1 MPQENSAAKV
11 LFHLK
16 QDILTGFFV
25 AGDKLKMSAL
35 KERYQVGVNPLRE
48 ALSQLVVMQL
58 VQVQDQRGYRVCPVT
73 QTELVDIY
81 DTRAH
86 IESLCVGL
94 AVERGDEAWE
104 ASIVAAAYRLRSN
117 ADLLK
122 ADGDLQAWEKL
133 HQGFHYAIVK
143 GCGSEELLRVR
154 LDLYEKASRYR
165 NLWLQHNAGHG
176 AFDVNQMEHEQLVTA
191 VLARDLESSKKLI
204 FQHILVPSQVLHC
217 LLYTSPSPRD

>member
-11 LFHLK
+11 LHHLK
-16 QDILTGFFV
+16 QDILTGLFA
-25 AGDKLKMSAL
+25 AGHKLKMNAL

-73 QTELVDIY
+73 QSELVDIY

-94 AVERGDEAWE
+94 AIERGDEAWE
-104 ASIVAAAYRLRSN
+104 AGIVAAAYRLQSN
-117 ADLLK
+117 AGLLQ
-122 ADGDLQAWEKL
+122 ADGDLQAWEQL
-133 HQGFHYAIVK
+133 HQQFHYAIVK
-143 GCGSEELLRVR
+143 GCGSEKLLRVR

-165 NLWLQHNAGHG
+165 NVWLRHNAGHG
-176 AFDVNQMEHEQLVTA
+176 AFDVNKMEHEQLVTA
-191 VLARDLESSKKLI
+191 VLARDLEAAKKLI
-204 FQHILVPSQVLHC
+204 SKHILVPSQVLQD
-217 LLYTSPSPRD
+217 LL

>member
-1 MPQENSAAKV
+1 MYPMPQENSAAKV
-11 LFHLK
+11 LYHLK

-25 AGDKLKMSAL
+25 AGYKLKMSEL

-73 QTELVDIY
+73 QSEVVDIY

-94 AVERGDEAWE
+94 AIERGDDAWE
-104 ASIVAAAYRLRSN
+104 AGIVAAAYRLQSN
-117 ADLLK
+117 AGLLK

-133 HQGFHYAIVK
+133 HQQFHYAIVK

-191 VLARDLESSKKLI
+191 VLARDLDSAKKLI
-204 FQHILVPSQVLHC
+204 SKHILVPSQVLQG
-217 LLYTSPSPRD
+217 LL